1 MSLESSTTLPIRVRH
16 AILADVPRMLT
27 LEQAAPSAAHW
38 AEQTYQAIFD
48 ADAPPRI
55 ALVAELNGTVC
66 GFAIARIAADQC
78 ELENIVVAEAQRRAG
93 IGRMLLRAL
102 TAAAREKKAAR
113 LLLEVRE
120 SNHLARRVYERC
132 GFTLSSRRKN
142 YYSNPPED
150 AITYTL
156 PL

>member
-1 MSLESSTTLPIRVRH
+1 MKRESSSTSRIRIRR
-16 AILADVPRMLT
+16 AIPADVPAMIS

-38 AEQTYQAIFD
+38 GEKTYERMFD
-48 ADAPPRI
+48 SSIPLRI
-55 ALVAELNGTVC
+55 ALIAELDGTVC
-66 GFAIARIAADQC
+66 GFTVARLNPDEC
-78 ELENIVVAEAQRRAG
+78 ELENIVVAGAHRRAG

-102 TAAAREKKAAR
+102 LVAASEKNAAH

-120 SNHLARRVYERC
+120 SNYAARRLYESC